1 MDEYN
6 RGLSERRARAV
17 PDYLVE
23 SGLDSGIM
31 STRGY
36 GKSSPRVP
44 GTSALDYGFCDVDG
58 SEARNPLSCRM
69 SLPSF
74 ASTELAFPNLNRRHA
89 DLVEVEAAPNSLSTR
104 PML

>member
-17 PDYLVE
+17 RDYLVE

-58 SEARNPLSCRM
+58 IEAL
-69 SLPSF
+69 
-74 ASTELAFPNLNRRHA
+74 TTLALAR
-89 DLVEVEAAPNSLSTR
+89 VE
-104 PML
+104 

>member
-1 MDEYN
+1 
-6 RGLSERRARAV
+6 
-17 PDYLVE
+17 
-23 SGLDSGIM
+23 
-31 STRGY
+31 
-36 GKSSPRVP
+36 
-44 GTSALDYGFCDVDG
+44 
-58 SEARNPLSCRM
+58 M

>member
-17 PDYLVE
+17 RDYLVE

-58 SEARNPLSCRM
+58 IEALTTLALARWN
-69 SLPSF
+69 
-74 ASTELAFPNLNRRHA
+74 STEVYRR
-89 DLVEVEAAPNSLSTR
+89 SSGG
-104 PML
+104 